1 MFSQS
6 RRGARAV
13 GRSHGV
19 HERSCCRDLGRRAVA
34 GAGEGGPAAAE
45 RGRGLGVPR
54 GRGATAEAE
63 TQAGEFV
70 LLFLLSLS
78 LSVLFFFF
86 FSVCMGTHEW
96 AAKNLRAD
104 TRDGHLTPPF
114 CGPSRTNA
122 DPADPV
128 ASGGRGLNVDFAAKK
143 SGVPGVADRFDG
155 EEAQGAK
162 GGAQFLRAQDDP
174 AGRLHCGVPE
184 DPPGPPEEQ
193 RPGVQDLHER
203 DAGARCHAMR
213 VSDRSPLTTPFPPV
227 VIPPARLGLVLTQRP
242 LSSPKARVLP
252 RVSDDGNEGE
262 EAVPG
267 LQEGHKEH
275 EAGQEALP
283 VGSTSPVL
291 PQNLVYST
299 IYTYHLRTCPP
310 ASVSPRFFCFPSIQP
325 NVFLRALPGVS
336 CVSHRSLPAS
346 STSRSSPSFSP
357 SFWILPSQEV
367 PLAIAARID
376 QGGGGCLRVPRT
388 RTTRLLLR

>member
-1 MFSQS
+1 MASTS
-6 RRGARAV
+6 DPVVVILDDEPSPGLEKEVPRRL
-13 GRSHGV
+13 S
-19 HERSCCRDLGRRAVA
+19 EA
-34 GAGEGGPAAAE
+34 GASASHAAAE
-45 RGRGLGVPR
+45 RRRKQKRKLVSLS
-54 GRGATAEAE
+54 
-63 TQAGEFV
+63 F
-70 LLFLLSLS
+70 LSLFLSRYCFFFF
-78 LSVLFFFF
+78 FFFF

-104 TRDGHLTPPF
+104 ARDGHLTPPF

-291 PQNLVYST
+291 PPKPRVLYH
-299 IYTYHLRTCPP
+299 IYL
-310 ASVSPRFFCFPSIQP
+310 SS
-325 NVFLRALPGVS
+325 
-336 CVSHRSLPAS
+336 SH
-346 STSRSSPSFSP
+346 
-357 SFWILPSQEV
+357 LPSSLRVSSFFLFPLHPTERLPPRPPGGLLRLPPV
-367 PLAIAARID
+367 PPRLLHLQIVAVVLAILLDPAIAGGSSRNCRANRSA
-376 QGGGGCLRVPRT
+376 GGGGWGLQVPRD
-388 RTTRLLLR
+388 

>member
-1 MFSQS
+1 MASTS
-6 RRGARAV
+6 DPVVVILDDEPSPGLEKEVPRRL
-13 GRSHGV
+13 S
-19 HERSCCRDLGRRAVA
+19 EA
-34 GAGEGGPAAAE
+34 GASASHAAAE
-45 RGRGLGVPR
+45 RRRKQKRKLVSLS
-54 GRGATAEAE
+54 
-63 TQAGEFV
+63 F
-70 LLFLLSLS
+70 LSLFLSRYC
-78 LSVLFFFF
+78 FFFF
-86 FSVCMGTHEW
+86 FFFLCAWGRTSGLPQ
-96 AAKNLRAD
+96 NLRAD
-104 TRDGHLTPPF
+104 ARDGHLTPPF

-128 ASGGRGLNVDFAAKK
+128 SSGGRGLNVDFAAKK

-213 VSDRSPLTTPFPPV
+213 VSARSPLTTPFPPV
-227 VIPPARLGLVLTQRP
+227 VIPTARLGLVLTQWP

-275 EAGQEALP
+275 EAGEEALP

-310 ASVSPRFFCFPSIQP
+310 ASLSPRFFSLHPTERLPPRPPGGLLRLPPVPSRLLHLEILA
-325 NVFLRALPGVS
+325 VVLHLAIL
-336 CVSHRSLPAS
+336 LDPAIDG
-346 STSRSSPSFSP
+346 SSP
-357 SFWILPSQEV
+357 
-367 PLAIAARID
+367 
-376 QGGGGCLRVPRT
+376 
-388 RTTRLLLR
+388 

>member
-1 MFSQS
+1 MS
-6 RRGARAV
+6 
-13 GRSHGV
+13 
-19 HERSCCRDLGRRAVA
+19 
-34 GAGEGGPAAAE
+34 
-45 RGRGLGVPR
+45 GLP
-54 GRGATAEAE
+54 
-63 TQAGEFV
+63 Q
-70 LLFLLSLS
+70 
-78 LSVLFFFF
+78 
-86 FSVCMGTHEW
+86 
-96 AAKNLRAD
+96 NLRAD
-104 TRDGHLTPPF
+104 ARDGHLTPPF
-114 CGPSRTNA
+114 FGPSRTNA

-128 ASGGRGLNVDFAAKK
+128 SSGGRGLNVDFAAKK

-283 VGSTSPVL
+283 IGSTSPVL
-291 PQNLVYST
+291 PPNLVYST

-346 STSRSSPSFSP
+346 STSRSSPSFASCH
-357 SFWILPSQEV
+357 
-367 PLAIAARID
+367 RR
-376 QGGGGCLRVPRT
+376 RV
-388 RTTRLLLR
+388 LS

>member
-376 QGGGGCLRVPRT
+376 QGGGGGGSSSPAD
-388 RTTRLLLR
+388 

>member
-1 MFSQS
+1 M
-6 RRGARAV
+6 

-291 PQNLVYST
+291 PPKPRVLYH
-299 IYTYHLRTCPP
+299 IYLSSSHLPSSLR
-310 ASVSPRFFCFPSIQP
+310 VSSFFCFPSIQP

-376 QGGGGCLRVPRT
+376 QQGGGLGSSSPAGLEQPDYF
-388 RTTRLLLR
+388 

>member
-1 MFSQS
+1 M
-6 RRGARAV
+6 

-104 TRDGHLTPPF
+104 ARDGHLTPPF

-213 VSDRSPLTTPFPPV
+213 VSARSPLTTPFPPV

-275 EAGQEALP
+275 EAGEEALP

-310 ASVSPRFFCFPSIQP
+310 ASLSPRFFSLHPTERLPPRPPGGLLRLPPVPSRLLHLEILA
-325 NVFLRALPGVS
+325 VVLHLAIL
-336 CVSHRSLPAS
+336 LDPAIDG
-346 STSRSSPSFSP
+346 SSP
-357 SFWILPSQEV
+357 
-367 PLAIAARID
+367 
-376 QGGGGCLRVPRT
+376 
-388 RTTRLLLR
+388 